1 MKLYYYSKQL
11 KQEGNE
17 ARVDIERKIKSPEI
31 ELRKYRISR
40 DGDC

>member
-1 MKLYYYSKQL
+1 MKLYYYSKQIE
-11 KQEGNE
+11 QEGNE
-17 ARVDIERKIKSPEI
+17 ARVDIERKIKSPDI